1 MKLLYL
7 CFLVPSIC
15 LLSSCS
21 INIAGG
27 NGRPDNPYFITTHP
41 LLIKK
46 VQLPAG
52 STLTYEKQGF
62 KTGRQSQLM
71 NESKLKGISL
81 PSGQTIIWAGVPI
94 STINKFSNS
103 EMRGFSLNAEFKQL
117 APNQNSGFS
126 KQWQRC
132 GDDLGIGIKNKE
144 DWSFNLNNIVDVE
157 SCSVL
162 YQRHFQD
169 NAEQQR
175 FLNQLY
181 AELRKVTA
189 K

>member
-1 MKLLYL
+1 MKLLYSCL
-7 CFLVPSIC
+7 LVPSIC

-27 NGRPDNPYFITTHP
+27 NGRPDNPYFITTQP

-46 VQLPAG
+46 IQLPVG

-71 NESKLKGISL
+71 NESKLQGISI
-81 PSGQTIIWAGVPI
+81 PSGQTITWGGVPI
-94 STINKFSNS
+94 STINKFTNS
-103 EMRGFSLNAEFKQL
+103 EMRGFSLKAEFKQL

-132 GDDLGIGIKNKE
+132 GDNLGISIKNTN

-162 YQRHFQD
+162 YQRHFQE
-169 NAEQQR
+169 NTEQQK

-181 AELRKVTA
+181 AELLKVGS

>member
-7 CFLVPSIC
+7 CFLALSVC

-27 NGRPDNPYFITTHP
+27 NGRPDNPYFITTQP

-46 VQLPAG
+46 IQLPVG

-71 NESKLKGISL
+71 NESQLQSISM
-81 PSGQTIIWAGVPI
+81 PSGQTITWGGVPI
-94 STINKFSNS
+94 SAINKFTNS
-103 EMRGFSLNAEFKQL
+103 EMRGFSLKAEFKQL
-117 APNQNSGFS
+117 ALNQNSGFS

-132 GDDLGIGIKNKE
+132 GDDLGISIKNTE
-144 DWSFNLNNIVDVE
+144 DWSFNASNIVDVE

-162 YQRHFQD
+162 YQRYFQD